1 MLNEKGRDTL
11 EIMFKNMI
19 TINKKYQPK
28 DGTDTELSKT
38 IRILAEA
45 MAVLIK
51 IILEADEVLT
61 STAARIDKET
71 RKDAARFLAMLRED
85 DTYQS

>member
-11 EIMFKNMI
+11 EIMFQNMI
-19 TINKKYQPK
+19 SINKKYQPK

-38 IRILAEA
+38 IRILAKA
-45 MAVLIK
+45 VAVLIK

-61 STAARIDKET
+61 SIAAIIDKET
-71 RKDAARFLAMLRED
+71 IEDVARLLAGLRED

>member
-1 MLNEKGRDTL
+1 MLNEKGRATL
-11 EIMFKNMI
+11 DIMFKNMI
-19 TINKKYQPK
+19 EINKKYQPK
-28 DGTDTELSKT
+28 DGTDAELSKT
-38 IRILAEA
+38 IRILAET

-61 STAARIDKET
+61 STTARIDKET
-71 RKDAARFLAMLRED
+71 REDAARFLAMLRED

>member
-11 EIMFKNMI
+11 ETMFKNMI
-19 TINKKYQPK
+19 EINKKYQPK

-38 IRILAEA
+38 IRILAKA
-45 MAVLIK
+45 VAVLIK

-61 STAARIDKET
+61 SIAAIIDKET
-71 RKDAARFLAMLRED
+71 IEDVARLLAGLRED

>member
-1 MLNEKGRDTL
+1 MLNEKGRATL
-11 EIMFKNMI
+11 DIMFKNM
-19 TINKKYQPK
+19 TEINKKYQPK

-45 MAVLIK
+45 VAVLIK

-71 RKDAARFLAMLRED
+71 REDAARFFAILRED